1 MREAAEAPTADPE
14 LAPEELHEVSYPE
27 GRSLWRGL
35 DAVLTPPLT
44 PSQGVP
50 ASPRNLRSIDDVP
63 QEDEDAL
70 SSTGSDFSHITIM
83 RSGPRW
89 VGSVRQWQELNLKPI
104 ANRIRA
110 LCYWTNV
117 IRQWRRFTRRR
128 RCLRALSGLRLYLN
142 GLTREPGVLEHVAR
156 YSF

>member
-1 MREAAEAPTADPE
+1 MICCSIASSRPLTRRQARMREAAEASTADPE
-14 LAPEELHEVSYPE
+14 LASEELHEVSYPE

-35 DAVLTPPLT
+35 DAAF
-44 PSQGVP
+44 G
-50 ASPRNLRSIDDVP
+50 ADVP

-142 GLTREPGVLEHVAR
+142 GLTRGPGALEHVAR
-156 YSF
+156 YLF